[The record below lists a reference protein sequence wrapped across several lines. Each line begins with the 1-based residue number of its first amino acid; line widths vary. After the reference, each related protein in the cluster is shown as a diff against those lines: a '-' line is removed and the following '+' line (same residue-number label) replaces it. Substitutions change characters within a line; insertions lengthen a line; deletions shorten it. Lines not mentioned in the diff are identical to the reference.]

1 MEKKLASIYQD
12 PTHWA
17 KLWSAIKEQIHKKLE
32 VYLEDSGLKY
42 LLCGRHKCIFN
53 V

>member
-12 PTHWA
+12 PTHRA

-32 VYLEDSGLKY
+32 VYLEDSWLKY
-42 LLCGRHKCIFN
+42 LFRLVKVHDTGA
-53 V
+53 